1 MSETCHNTLE
11 VDGDSDKVSQFFA
24 FTNALADIGRC
35 FRDLEDNSN
44 GDAECDWPCDSQGP
58 WIDSFS
64 TEGDSILWESR
75 NYPSLW
81 TVYELSK
88 QFPNLRFI
96 LEFESIAL
104 GTSGKVKMRDGA
116 ILKQR
121 SVNTNLNAL
130 EYLLEYHG
138 AEIMRLELGEGT
150 RFGCGDVDVMCT
162 EAEETETE
170 IIRKFDLEFQCDES
184 PEIVIRISKE
194 DGKTFDDIL
203 NDIEDEGW
211 DICDATVEY
220 SDDEGNENI
229 EDNGCHGE
237 MRIHVDDMD
246 EGDDDEDEDDDD

>member
-44 GDAECDWPCDSQGP
+44 EDAECDWPCESQGP

-88 QFPNLRFI
+88 QFPDLRFN
-96 LEFESIAL
+96 LEFENVP
-104 GTSGKVKMRDGA
+104 GEVVGKVIVRNGA
-116 ILKQR
+116 VLKQR
-121 SVNTNLNAL
+121 FVDFSGNAL
-130 EYLLEYHG
+130 EYLLEHRG
-138 AEIMRLELGEGT
+138 AEMMRLTLGETGG
-150 RFGCGDVDVMCT
+150 FGGCGDLDVMCT

-170 IIRKFDLEFQCDES
+170 IIRKFDLEFACDQS
-184 PEIVIRISKE
+184 PEIVIRISKKN
-194 DGKTFDDIL
+194 GKTFDDIL
-203 NDIEDEGW
+203 NDIDDEGW
-211 DICDATVEY
+211 GICDATVEY
-220 SDDEGNENI
+220 SDEDGHENI
-229 EDNGCHGE
+229 EDNGCHQE
-237 MRIHVDDMD
+237 MRIHVGWD
-246 EGDDDEDEDDDD
+246 EIDEDDD